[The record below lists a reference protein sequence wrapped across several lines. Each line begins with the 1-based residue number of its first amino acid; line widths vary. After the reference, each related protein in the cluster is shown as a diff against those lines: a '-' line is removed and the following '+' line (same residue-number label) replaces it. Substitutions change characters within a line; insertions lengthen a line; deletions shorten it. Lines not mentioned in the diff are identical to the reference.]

1 MREFLKTLILIH
13 EYDPGPQKRP
23 YFFLML
29 ALQVV
34 GWWGGGGD
42 RNYVLQDNSFNL
54 SYVQLAT
61 VLLET

>member
-1 MREFLKTLILIH
+1 VREFLKTLILIH
-13 EYDPGPQKRP
+13 EYDHGAQKRASD
-23 YFFLML
+23 FLKL
-29 ALQVV
+29 ELQVV
-34 GWWGGGGD
+34 VSCGWGWD